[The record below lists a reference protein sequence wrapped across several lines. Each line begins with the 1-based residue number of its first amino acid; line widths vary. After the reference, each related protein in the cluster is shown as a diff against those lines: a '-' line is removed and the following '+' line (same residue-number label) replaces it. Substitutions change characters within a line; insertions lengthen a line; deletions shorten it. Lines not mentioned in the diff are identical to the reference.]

1 MTVGE
6 IKAALEN
13 SDLSDNDRV
22 VVTAQDGSVWE
33 DLSLREESING
44 EMVAL
49 VELVGDGDDSFGL
62 GGDDEDIEYITE
74 TLEGM
79 EDDDF

>member
-6 IKAALEN
+6 LKAVLD
-13 SDLSDNDRV
+13 SGDFSDNDRV

-33 DLSLREESING
+33 DFVVREESING
-44 EMVAL
+44 ETVAL
-49 VELVGDGDDSFGL
+49 AELVGDGDDSFGL
-62 GGDDEDIEYITE
+62 GGDDEDIDYITE

-79 EDDDF
+79 GDDDF

>member
-1 MTVGE
+1 M
-6 IKAALEN
+6 
-13 SDLSDNDRV
+13 
-22 VVTAQDGSVWE
+22 WE